1 MNLRY
6 QFLLTAFF
14 LSSMLIISPLGQIC
28 RIQAA
33 SPDYWPTA
41 DWQMA
46 TPESHDMNTTLL
58 AEMEVYIDLWEW
70 ADDMTS
76 LLVVHEGYLVYE
88 NYFGNASREDE
99 LQPIQSITGCITSI
113 LVGIAI
119 AQGFI
124 GSVHDYVLN
133 FFPNHT
139 FDNMDVW
146 KEAMTIEHLLTM
158 KSGLPWGDYRY
169 AFDSPTSDY
178 YNMTHT
184 DDWVQWLLNRPLE
197 YPPGEY
203 WLHNTGAT
211 HLLSAIITMA
221 TGMNTSVFAD
231 EYLFSPLGITDFEWL
246 NDPQG
251 AAMGGYD
258 LYLRSRD
265 MAKIGFLYLH
275 GGVWDGQIIVP
286 YSWVTASLTTYH
298 TIVPAAL
305 SHGYGY
311 QWWTHPRIGAFAAHA
326 FAGSRIFVIPGYDLI
341 MILTGNNHD
350 INQHS
355 ILENYI
361 IPALP
366 VPSSHIDPVV
376 LMVVITVS
384 FITAV
389 VVGRVFWKRRRYL
402 HTPYST
408 QQ

>member
-1 MNLRY
+1 MNLSR
-6 QFLLTAFF
+6 QFLFTIFF
-14 LSSMLIISPLGQIC
+14 LSSILIISPLVQIS

-46 TPESHDMNTTLL
+46 TPESHGMNTTLL
-58 AEMEVYIDLWEW
+58 AGMEAYIDLWEW
-70 ADDMTS
+70 ADEMTS
-76 LLVVHEGYLVYE
+76 LLAVHEGYIVYE

-113 LVGIAI
+113 LIGITI

-124 GSVHDYVLN
+124 GSVHDYVLDY
-133 FFPNHT
+133 FPNHT
-139 FDNMDVW
+139 FDNMDAW

-184 DDWVQWLLNRPLE
+184 DDWVQWLLDRPVE

-211 HLLSAIITMA
+211 HLLSAIITVA
-221 TGMNTSVFAD
+221 TGMNTSVFAE
-231 EYLFSPLGITDFEWL
+231 EYLFSPMGITDFEWL

-258 LYLRSRD
+258 LYLRPRD

-275 GGVWDGQIIVP
+275 GGSWEGQSIVP
-286 YSWVTASLTTYH
+286 YSWVAASLTTYH
-298 TIVPAAL
+298 TIAPAAL

-326 FAGSRIFVIPGYDLI
+326 FYGSRIFVIPGYNLI

-361 IPALP
+361 MPSLPAP
-366 VPSSHIDPVV
+366 PPPIDSIG
-376 LMVVITVS
+376 LMVVITV
-384 FITAV
+384 ITITTVAL
-389 VVGRVFWKRRRYL
+389 GGVFWKRRR
-402 HTPYST
+402 
-408 QQ
+408 

>member
-1 MNLRY
+1 MAMKLDRVV
-6 QFLLTAFF
+6 LLAS
-14 LSSMLIISPLGQIC
+14 LLIFSILIVSPFNQIDE
-28 RIQAA
+28 IQAA
-33 SPDYWPTA
+33 SPDYWSTV
-41 DWQMA
+41 DWQTS
-46 TPESHDMNTTLL
+46 TPESHGMNETLL
-58 AEMEVYIDLWEW
+58 DEMEAYIDLWEW
-70 ADDMTS
+70 AGDMMS

-88 NYFGNASREDE
+88 NYFGNTSREDE
-99 LQPIQSITGCITSI
+99 LQSLQAITGCVTSI

-119 AQGFI
+119 AQGYI
-124 GSVHDYVLN
+124 GSVHDYVLD

-139 FDNMDVW
+139 FQNMDSW
-146 KEAMTIEHLLTM
+146 KEALTIEHLLMM

-184 DDWVQWLLNRPLE
+184 GDWVQWLLDRPLE

-211 HLLSAIITMA
+211 HLLSAIITVA

-231 EYLFSPLGITDFEWL
+231 EYLFSPLGITDFDWL
-246 NDPQG
+246 NDPDG

-258 LYLRSRD
+258 LYLRPRD

-275 GGVWDGQIIVP
+275 GGVWEGQTIVP
-286 YSWVTASLTTYH
+286 HSWVTASLTTYH

-326 FAGSRIFVIPGYDLI
+326 FFGSRIFVIPGYNLI
-341 MILTGNNHD
+341 MILTGNDHD

-361 IPALP
+361 MPSLPAP
-366 VPSSHIDPVV
+366 PPPIDPVV
-376 LMVVITVS
+376 LMVVIAVS
-384 FITAV
+384 TITTIAV
-389 VVGRVFWKRRRYL
+389 VGVIWKRRR
-402 HTPYST
+402 
-408 QQ
+408 Q

>member
-1 MNLRY
+1 MNPGR

-14 LSSMLIISPLGQIC
+14 LSAILIISPLIQIS
-28 RIQAA
+28 RIQA
-33 SPDYWPTA
+33 SSSDYWPTV

-46 TPESHDMNTTLL
+46 TPESHSMNTTLL
-58 AEMEVYIDLWEW
+58 AEMEAYIGLWEW

-99 LQPIQSITGCITSI
+99 LQPIQSITGCVTSI
-113 LVGIAI
+113 LIGIAI
-119 AQGFI
+119 AQGYI
-124 GSVHDYVLN
+124 GSVHDYVLDY
-133 FFPNHT
+133 FPNHT
-139 FDNMDVW
+139 FENMDAW
-146 KEAMTIEHLLTM
+146 KETMTIDHLLAM

-178 YNMTHT
+178 FNMTHT
-184 DDWVQWLLNRPLE
+184 DDWVEWLLDRPME

-211 HLLSAIITMA
+211 HLLSAIITVA
-221 TGMNTSVFAD
+221 TGMNTSVFAE

-258 LYLRSRD
+258 LYLRPRD

-275 GGVWDGQIIVP
+275 GGVWEGQIIVP
-286 YSWVTASLTTYH
+286 YSWVAASLTAYH
-298 TIVPAAL
+298 TIVPAAAL

-326 FAGSRIFVIPGYDLI
+326 FFGSRIFVIPGYNLI
-341 MILTGNNHD
+341 MVLTGNAHD

-361 IPALP
+361 MPSLPALP
-366 VPSSHIDPVV
+366 PLIDPIIP
-376 LMVVITVS
+376 LVVIAAS
-384 FITAV
+384 IFTAV
-389 VVGRVFWKRRRYL
+389 AVGGVFWNRRR
-402 HTPYST
+402 
-408 QQ
+408 Q

>member
-1 MNLRY
+1 MKLSRPL
-6 QFLLTAFF
+6 LLTTLF
-14 LSSMLIISPLGQIC
+14 LSSILMSCSFLQSC
-28 RIQAA
+28 KIQAVF
-33 SPDYWPTA
+33 PDYWPTV
-41 DWQMA
+41 DWQTA
-46 TPESHDMNTTLL
+46 TPESHNMNATLL
-58 AEMEVYIDLWEW
+58 TEMEAYIDLWEW
-70 ADDMTS
+70 ADEMTS
-76 LLVVHEGYLVYE
+76 LLAVHEGYIVYE

-113 LVGIAI
+113 LIGIAI

-124 GSVHDYVLN
+124 GSVHDYVLDY
-133 FFPNHT
+133 FPNHT
-139 FDNMDVW
+139 FENMDAW

-184 DDWVQWLLNRPLE
+184 DDWVQWLLDRPLE

-211 HLLSAIITMA
+211 HLLSAIITVA

-246 NDPQG
+246 NDPEG

-258 LYLRSRD
+258 LYLRPRD

-275 GGVWDGQIIVP
+275 GGVWEGQSIVP
-286 YSWVTASLTTYH
+286 QSWVTASLTAYH
-298 TIVPAAL
+298 TIVAADAL

-326 FAGSRIFVIPGYDLI
+326 FFGSRIFVIPGYNLI
-341 MILTGNNHD
+341 MVLTGNDHD

-361 IPALP
+361 MPSLPAPLP
-366 VPSSHIDPVV
+366 LIDPLVPIA
-376 LMVVITVS
+376 VIAVS
-384 FITAV
+384 IIIAV
-389 VVGRVFWKRRRYL
+389 AVGRMFWKRRR
-402 HTPYST
+402 
-408 QQ
+408 Q

>member
-1 MNLRY
+1 MFSRKMAMNLSR

-14 LSSMLIISPLGQIC
+14 LSAILIISPLVQNS
-28 RIQAA
+28 RIQAS
-33 SPDYWPTA
+33 SPDYWPTV
-41 DWQMA
+41 DWQTA
-46 TPESHDMNTTLL
+46 TPEAHNMNATLL
-58 AEMEVYIDLWEW
+58 TEMEAYIDLWEW
-70 ADDMTS
+70 ADEMTA

-99 LQPIQSITGCITSI
+99 LQPIQSITGSITSI
-113 LVGIAI
+113 LIGIAI
-119 AQGFI
+119 AEGFI
-124 GSVHDYVLN
+124 GSVHDCVIDY
-133 FFPNHT
+133 FPTHT
-139 FDNMDVW
+139 FDNMNAW
-146 KEAMTIEHLLTM
+146 KEAMTIEHLLMM

-184 DDWVQWLLNRPLE
+184 DDWVQWLLDRPLE

-211 HLLSAIITMA
+211 HLLSAIITVA

-246 NDPQG
+246 NDPEG

-258 LYLRSRD
+258 LYLRPRD
-265 MAKIGFLYLH
+265 MAKISFLYLH
-275 GGVWDGQIIVP
+275 GGVWEGQSIVP

-326 FAGSRIFVIPGYDLI
+326 FYGSRIFVIPGYNLI

-361 IPALP
+361 MPSLPAPPPLINP
-366 VPSSHIDPVV
+366 LVPI
-376 LMVVITVS
+376 VVIAVS
-384 FITAV
+384 IIIAVAV
-389 VVGRVFWKRRRYL
+389 VGMLSKRRR
-402 HTPYST
+402 
-408 QQ
+408 Q